1 MKDVCLSENGGGSD
15 DFKEGLAIDWKYF
28 STVLVQEIKELEEKS
43 PDQKVMPATYY
54 DLLRV
59 LYLMQRF
66 CHLSTLERQ
75 RS

>member
-1 MKDVCLSENGGGSD
+1 MKDVCLSENGGGSVD
-15 DFKEGLAIDWKYF
+15 GNESLADDWKYF
-28 STVLVQEIKELEEKS
+28 SKVLVEEIKEREIES
-43 PDQKVMPATYY
+43 PDQKIMPATRY

-66 CHLSTLERQ
+66 CHLSTLERR